1 MNKEEQQEQSEK
13 HEFILRTSQQQEIA
27 SRCSQ
32 VVCSSKH
39 TSRLSAKDLI
49 TVLESNK
56 QVKKQVPLYSRGF
69 SRDDSRHIGTPT
81 ATKRTTN
88 INNKC
93 MCLDNLLQKSSE
105 TPLSKWKRQQHL
117 VIAELQIRNERVV
130 ESRTLLQ
137 TLQAKIQKQFDK
149 EQDLLNQEMEQW
161 QQSHSD

>member
-1 MNKEEQQEQSEK
+1 MNKEEQQQQQSEK

-39 TSRLSAKDLI
+39 TSRLSVKDLI
-49 TVLESNK
+49 KALESNK

-81 ATKRTTN
+81 ATKRTTK

-93 MCLDNLLQKSSE
+93 ICLDNLLQKSSE

-117 VIAELQIRNERVV
+117 N
-130 ESRTLLQ
+130 
-137 TLQAKIQKQFDK
+137 
-149 EQDLLNQEMEQW
+149 LNQNSKKNIGTKRIAKLSKNITNINIALFYMKILFKDFVQN
-161 QQSHSD
+161 